1 MGSLTWRASLWTDS
15 SHAYSRATD
24 EGLENEELP
33 SVGDWH
39 TKFLVSLANCS
50 MRVGSE
56 LRGQI
61 NWRTGFAQPG
71 WVSRS
76 ARSTCGSRRPGAT
89 VVPLFPIAAPACMG
103 RAAREW
109 GAPAFQRRPREE
121 AQRPDSSPRCSMRL
135 GMMATRET
143 PVMAAHSNPPSHPH
157 PLIGGHG
164 ARDASTPTPSP

>member
-1 MGSLTWRASLWTDS
+1 MDRA
-15 SHAYSRATD
+15 
-24 EGLENEELP
+24 
-33 SVGDWH
+33 
-39 TKFLVSLANCS
+39 
-50 MRVGSE
+50 
-56 LRGQI
+56 GQ
-61 NWRTGFAQPG
+61 
-71 WVSRS
+71 
-76 ARSTCGSRRPGAT
+76 GAT
-89 VVPLFPIAAPACMG
+89 VVPLFPIAAPAYMG

-143 PVMAAHSNPPSHPH
+143 PVMAAHNNPPSHPH